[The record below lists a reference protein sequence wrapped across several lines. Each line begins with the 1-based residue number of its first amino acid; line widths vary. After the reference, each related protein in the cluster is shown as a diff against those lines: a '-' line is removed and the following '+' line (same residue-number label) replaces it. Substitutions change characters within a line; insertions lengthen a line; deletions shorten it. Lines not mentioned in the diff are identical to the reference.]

1 MSHDLEE
8 PGFQAQK
15 ITNLLNLIKELEVRI
30 NKLERLRDEKINQG
44 DTWYWEHG

>member
-1 MSHDLEE
+1 MSHDLED
-8 PGFQAQK
+8 
-15 ITNLLNLIKELEVRI
+15 LLDLILELEKRI